1 MRLKKLFCP
10 LLVLALVISCFGFSV
25 NAEEVS
31 AAEEANMVS
40 SRATSRFT
48 IDVPAG
54 TLRQANTSFPLDPGE
69 VVTIKASYSPF
80 SAKVDFGLIAPNGRF
95 YYVTV
100 TNGSVDQSIE
110 ITQRGEYTFAVRNN
124 SSYSINATGYVNY

>member
-10 LLVLALVISCFGFSV
+10 LLALALVISCFGVSV
-25 NAEEVS
+25 SAEEVS
-31 AAEEANMVS
+31 AADS
-40 SRATSRFT
+40 SKVITRATSRFT

-54 TLRQANTSFPLDPGE
+54 TLRQANTTFPLDPGE

-80 SAKVDFGLIAPNGRF
+80 SANVDFGLIAPNGRF

-100 TNGSVDQSIE
+100 TDGSIDQSIE
-110 ITQRGEYTFAVRNN
+110 ITERGDYTFAVRNN
-124 SSYSINATGYVNY
+124 SSYSIQATGFVNY